1 MLCYL
6 AGMEPYYIKCIKDGP
21 FQPKTAKGDDKPEVK
36 PTKSLSQTYTYYK
49 TLLNELANDG
59 VNLSKYEI
67 NIGFVNSLPE
77 KWLTF
82 SQGLRNANHTQT
94 LDISDIYGRF
104 VYEDNLIQRR
114 YLDTKKA
121 LITTP
126 SSTAIFTAFFSN
138 NVIQNF
144 QENSDDEVDERSSH
158 FTKDCFSK
166 TSEPSYKSPVTGYSL
181 VSKGFQPKFTP
192 KLIQSS
198 QNSISQADPKAQKD
212 YKAEYKRLNAKIAL
226 LEANPSSSQNP
237 KTFQPK
243 NKADYELSVGRNHTR
258 NGEWIDITM
267 KKRHIRETI
276 WYLDSGCSRSMTSVK
291 SYLHKYGI
299 IFTKV
304 AFVNAFNYN
313 LICIIQLYDA
323 KYIVQFD
330 DKQGTIFNANKE
342 IVLIAPRRN
351 DVYVLDMSSLT
362 PNGVICADKSKITR
376 KHSKA
381 SKHGHEN
388 QKSAKPKPQKTKAE
402 AKRSQ
407 ASTKAL
413 ANFHLQG
420 PILQFPKV
428 LEIESKNMKA
438 LYRMAQAYIDLVDLD
453 HAKLDI
459 KKRCEARV
467 ESVEGKDERIQQE
480 GC

>member
-1 MLCYL
+1 MSCLLDDITESVISCETTKATWSDL
-6 AGMEPYYIKCIKDGP
+6 VHNFEGP
-21 FQPKTAKGDDKPEVK
+21 SDTKENRIMDLKLEYQTFRVK
-36 PTKSLSQTYTYYK
+36 PTKSLSQTYTCYK

-67 NIGFVNSLPE
+67 NIGFVNILPE

-144 QENSDDEVDERSSH
+144 QENSDDEADERSSH

-243 NKADYELSVGRNHTR
+243 NKADDELSVGRNHTR

-276 WYLDSGCSRSMTSVK
+276 WYLDSGCSRRHAFMVVKLTAALTSECLFANFLSEIEPKKVSEALKHLGWIDAMQEELNQLYRNKEEGIDYDETFAPVARMEAIRIFLAFSIYINFKVYQMDVK
-291 SYLHKYGI
+291 S
-299 IFTKV
+299 
-304 AFVNAFNYN
+304 AFLNGK
-313 LICIIQLYDA
+313 L
-323 KYIVQFD
+323 
-330 DKQGTIFNANKE
+330 KE
-342 IVLIAPRRN
+342 E
-351 DVYVLDMSSLT
+351 VYVKQPLGFESSESPDYVYSSLVKT
-362 PNGVICADKSKITR
+362 PMVPPNNLGPDLPSKPVNETSYRGMIRSLMYLTATR
-376 KHSKA
+376 
-381 SKHGHEN
+381 
-388 QKSAKPKPQKTKAE
+388 P
-402 AKRSQ
+402 
-407 ASTKAL
+407 
-413 ANFHLQG
+413 
-420 PILQFPKV
+420 
-428 LEIESKNMKA
+428 
-438 LYRMAQAYIDLVDLD
+438 
-453 HAKLDI
+453 DI
-459 KKRCEARV
+459 
-467 ESVEGKDERIQQE
+467 
-480 GC
+480 